1 MGTCCASESTN
12 ITNSPGPLASTCC
25 TDDGTVSAPPS
36 GPVSINQNRP
46 IGYTKYRSDEE
57 NNGPIAL
64 KPKKEV
70 LKELDPP
77 TSSGPKDEIEQF
89 EQSLPFN
96 RIEINELITRADNAA
111 KKQKKVTGDERSFT
125 LATLVEQ
132 LDSRSCKAALTDPES
147 TLARLL
153 LNPRFHEEDGI
164 PDEQVDIV
172 MFKCFGLLHC
182 QGNAK
187 SKAIALYD
195 ILTDCSPENH
205 EVISAEDIGIK
216 TNLKRLATL
225 ATKDIFKL
233 AHELGSNV
241 PDYYSD
247 EDCNTMMNEEYLE
260 ALFRNGYIDDVF

>member
-182 QGNAK
+182 QGNAE

-195 ILTDCSPENH
+195 ILKDGSQEKH

-216 TNLKRLATL
+216 SNLIRLATL

-247 EDCNTMMNEEYLE
+247 EDCNTMLNS
-260 ALFRNGYIDDVF
+260 N